1 MENKTKKPKSTKYWL
16 DIVGDVASTLTFLV
30 VSTGAVVIAKKTHDM
45 GLWGNKKETPAP
57 AKKEND
63 GFEEVI

>member
-16 DIVGDVASTLTFLV
+16 DIVGDVTSTLTFFGLLV
-30 VSTGAVVIAKKTHDM
+30 VAKKTYDM

-57 AKKEND
+57 SKKEND
-63 GFEEVI
+63 GFEEVV